1 MNVKDIVLDELVK
14 NWELQDGLA
23 NEDLSGWDKRTLNG
37 KITAKRIA
45 QDEVKKTE
53 LQYYKELTSRSAP
66 VFIYGANVENTVKF
80 TNICKEFNV
89 PVYSTNTLYSRLSRP
104 VEINL
109 GNRREFNSHSILML
123 VSEMAVVG
131 KELGMEYIQAPKMT
145 GLARCETEEDVVTQV
160 RNVIR
165 NSETGDKLSKNYLE
179 KTILTDALKNGF
191 NKPSLAVVI
200 VTSSKEE
207 AESLSR
213 GFLSGTGTAIDLSEA
228 TITNGLVSALVQKV
242 KKSNKVNKE
251 ETKENGE
258 ENGKVQ

>member
-14 NWELQDGLA
+14 SFELQNKLA

-45 QDEVKKTE
+45 KDEVGKIE
-53 LQYYKELTSRSAP
+53 LQYYKELISRSAP
-66 VFIYGANVENTVKF
+66 VFIYGTNPESIIKF
-80 TNICKEFNV
+80 TSVCKEFNV
-89 PVYSTNTLYSRLSRP
+89 PVYNTNTLYDRLAVP
-104 VEINL
+104 VEANL

-123 VSEMAVVG
+123 VSEMAALG

-145 GLARCETEEDVVTQV
+145 GVCICETATETVTQV

-165 NSETGDKLSKNYLE
+165 NSETGDNLSKNYLE
-179 KTILTDALKNGF
+179 KTILKDALTNGF

-200 VTSSKEE
+200 VTASKEE
-207 AESLSR
+207 AEGLSR

-251 ETKENGE
+251 EIKENGE